1 MKYCLWLF
9 LVVSSIWTQAQ
20 TSQTSTNEVV
30 KGLQESKVNQG
41 KIVIFQ
47 DYGIDYLLDTQ
58 LNANKQSSGFEGFR
72 VQIYKGSG
80 PAGKKGAL
88 EAKSTFLSVYPN
100 MSVYLE
106 YSPPFWRVKAGDFRN
121 KYEAVAL
128 QERIKNLFPSC
139 YVVKDPS
146 VNMSKLK

>member
-47 DYGIDYLLDTQ
+47 DYGSY
-58 LNANKQSSGFEGFR
+58 NF
-72 VQIYKGSG
+72 V
-80 PAGKKGAL
+80 
-88 EAKSTFLSVYPN
+88 
-100 MSVYLE
+100 
-106 YSPPFWRVKAGDFRN
+106 
-121 KYEAVAL
+121 
-128 QERIKNLFPSC
+128 
-139 YVVKDPS
+139 
-146 VNMSKLK
+146 